1 MLDRRFVASRSAIDE
16 RADLAIGSLAPGGMG
31 DLGGKEIA
39 ACFARRFRDMAA
51 EFAALAVL
59 VDIAA
64 DRQVPVFAPE
74 RLEQTGGRPE
84 PRIERLVNAMFFEN
98 VGRDERQ
105 VVNGVSEFRGH
116 ASRSNGHEA
125 NSGDSRGNLP
135 HAAGRTGFLRTA

>member
-74 RLEQTGGRPE
+74 RLKQSGGRSK
-84 PRIERLVNAMFFEN
+84 PRIERFVDPMFLEDVGRNERQLVN
-98 VGRDERQ
+98 GRSQ
-105 VVNGVSEFRGH
+105 FRGH
-116 ASRSNGHEA
+116 VACSIGYEA
-125 NSGDSRGNLP
+125 NSGDSRGNLGC
-135 HAAGRTGFLRTA
+135 ASDGQDF